1 MRFPNINAI
10 VYFEAV
16 ARHSSVNLAAAELLV
31 SRSAVSQ
38 QIKTL
43 EQRMGVALF
52 RRVRRRLVL
61 TEEGERLFNAADK
74 ALALLRETRDNISL
88 VRDYRSLTI
97 RASSSFGVRWL
108 SPRLAD
114 FVAAHPHLDLR
125 IDATSEL
132 SDFEKENIDVD
143 IRYTVDMPQGLHCQA
158 LVTDHVLPLCAP
170 KLAARAKRAGQDGAA
185 HVLSRAR
192 LIHTVK
198 ADIKWREW
206 LELHGM
212 DAAPASHGLYFD
224 RSSMSLKAAEDE
236 LGVALET
243 ATLAMNELRAGRLL
257 PLAPKLGAL
266 AIQSYYLVCPVKHLS
281 NRYVKAFIAWLEQKA
296 KTHEAEKRTLLK
308 SLGVKVRPFQRD
320 RRGAAA
326 PPRRRV
332 SHTP

>member
-1 MRFPNINAI
+1 MRSPNINAI

-38 QIKTL
+38 QIKVL
-43 EQRMGVALF
+43 EERMGVALF

-74 ALALLRETRDNISL
+74 ALALLREAQNNISL

-97 RASSSFGVRWL
+97 RVSSSFGVRWL
-108 SPRLAD
+108 SPRLAG
-114 FVAAHPHLDLR
+114 FVAEHPNLDLR

-132 SDFEKENIDVD
+132 SDFATENIDAE
-143 IRYTVDMPQGLHCQA
+143 IRYGVETPEGLHCRP
-158 LVTDHVLPLCAP
+158 LVTDQVLPLCAP
-170 KLAARAKRAGQDGAA
+170 GLVARARKEGVA
-185 HVLSRAR
+185 HVLARAP

-206 LELHGM
+206 LDLHAM

-224 RSSMSLKAAEDE
+224 RSSMSLKAASDG
-236 LGVALET
+236 LGVVLET
-243 ATLAMNELRAGRLL
+243 ATLAMNELRAGQLM

-266 AIQSYYLVCPVKHLS
+266 AIQPYYLVCPARHLG
-281 NRYVKAFIAWLEQKA
+281 NRYVKAFTAWLEEKV
-296 KTHEAEKRTLLK
+296 KTHELEKKRLLK
-308 SLGVKVRPFQRD
+308 SLGVKVKPFH
-320 RRGAAA
+320 RGRGQAA
-326 PPRRRV
+326 PSRR
-332 SHTP
+332 

>member
-16 ARHSSVNLAAAELLV
+16 ARHSSVNLAAAELFV

-43 EQRMGVALF
+43 ERRMGVALF
-52 RRVRRRLVL
+52 RRIRRRLVL
-61 TEEGERLFNAADK
+61 TEEGERLFKAAEQS
-74 ALALLRETRDNISL
+74 LALLRETQNTISL
-88 VRDYRSLTI
+88 ARDYRSLTV
-97 RASSSFGVRWL
+97 RVSSSFGVRWL
-108 SPRLAD
+108 SPQLAD

-143 IRYTVDMPQGLHCQA
+143 IRYTVAMPEGLHCRP
-158 LVTDHVLPLCAP
+158 LVADYVLPLCAP
-170 KLAARAKRAGQDGAA
+170 KLAARVKRAGKDGPA
-185 HVLSRAR
+185 HVLQRAR

-198 ADIKWREW
+198 ADIKWHEW
-206 LELHGM
+206 LQLHGM
-212 DAAPASHGLYFD
+212 DASAAAHGLYFD

-243 ATLAMNELRAGRLL
+243 ATLAMNELRAGKLL

-281 NRYVKAFIAWLEQKA
+281 NRYVKAFIAWLEEKA
-296 KTHEAEKRTLLK
+296 RAHEADKRRLMK
-308 SLGVKVRPFQRD
+308 SLGVKVKPFARAHLDQGRSARS
-320 RRGAAA
+320 RR
-326 PPRRRV
+326 
-332 SHTP
+332 